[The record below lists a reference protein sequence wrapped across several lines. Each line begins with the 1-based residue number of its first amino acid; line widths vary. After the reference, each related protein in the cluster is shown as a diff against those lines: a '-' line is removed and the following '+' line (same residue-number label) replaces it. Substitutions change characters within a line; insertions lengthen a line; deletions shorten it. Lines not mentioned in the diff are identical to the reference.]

1 MAKLKLVAV
10 SLSAALLLSACA
22 STPEECDPSQD
33 QGFFGKMGCVVTGSY
48 DARVQAKQQNVD
60 KLQSEIESINQMTRD
75 IHAKHRALMGD
86 YFARQKVLD
95 QTTED
100 LYNLER
106 KLAQKKALSV
116 DLQERIDKA
125 QQQVATM
132 NTRASASQSIAQ
144 KEKQIDELRA
154 QLDALYSGLND
165 IQLTPCIVIS
175 KGSAFFSGAF
185 FCLLYAILFGLN
197 LYIGL
202 VSF

>member
-175 KGSAFFSGAF
+175 KGSAFLAGLSFAF
-185 FCLLYAILFGLN
+185 CMLYSLA
-197 LYIGL
+197 
-202 VSF
+202 